1 MNINQNHI
9 SLLKQYTSIGQDIS
23 ITELLK
29 RLKQFATGED
39 ADAILNVT
47 NLLGGMTG
55 AMGDL
60 FDSANNAG
68 RGLGEF
74 YSISQ
79 DLSAIITDIQK
90 ESAYL
95 EQRYNRLNRVFGV
108 SSITAGKFGER
119 IDRLGQKLNIGGGYA
134 LEYATQLSK
143 LAPNMLAAF
152 NAENKFAVGLLNT
165 QDALIANLGLSEDQ
179 AVNFQ
184 RFAATRAD
192 TTDEFLNQTL
202 AIAQAIEESTDI
214 EGAFR
219 DITLEISRL
228 STSTRQQFGRIPG
241 SLEVSVLK
249 AKQLGTS
256 FEEISKTGRQL
267 LNVEETINA
276 ELEYQLLSGQRLV
289 KNGKSLTAEF
299 QKAFLSG
306 DAERMAQAQYD
317 IVDSQRDVIKTNVL
331 AREQLAKFMG
341 ISSDELLNQAEQLDT
356 IDKLSA
362 SGIDIDLS
370 SADVDQQIA
379 DAIAKAQSDDQKKLL
394 EEFKTQR
401 QGVQSTED
409 YLKQLVD
416 LGTTKGL
423 LTNIANLGTDLG
435 IKEDEEGFKN
445 VASLL
450 IAQQQTA
457 FGNLL
462 GQDGSFSNLVNA
474 AFGNMDAAIT
484 RAAGSYI
491 NFVDGLNELGTIL
504 NGFKES
510 IPFINGISEIL
521 DSVISLIPGI
531 GQGGTTVQTFLK
543 GIKDMV
549 PDEAK
554 LGNFDRAA
562 QAQGITI
569 SANTLEVGEIQTR
582 HSGGPVAKGEPYIV
596 GEGGP
601 ELMIPDQSGTIVP
614 NNQIASSN
622 NAGPAGMT
630 PDQLAAVA
638 AALVTPLVTAM
649 SSVTLMVEQSPEG
662 INIS

>member
-1 MNINQNHI
+1 MNIHQNHI
-9 SLLKQYTSIGQDIS
+9 SLLKQYPAISQTPDFLESLNKFRNENPELGKLIQD
-23 ITELLK
+23 LLSV
-29 RLKQFATGED
+29 GD
-39 ADAILNVT
+39 ASV
-47 NLLGGMTG
+47 
-55 AMGDL
+55 
-60 FDSANNAG
+60 SAG
-68 RGLGEF
+68 RGVGEL
-74 YSISQ
+74 YSISN
-79 DLSAIITDIQK
+79 DLFKIFQDIQK
-90 ESAYL
+90 ESGYL

-108 SSITAGKFGER
+108 SSITAGKFGEK
-119 IDRLGQKLNIGGGYA
+119 IDKLGKDLKIGGGFA

-143 LAPNMLAAF
+143 IAPNALAAF
-152 NAENKFAVGLLNT
+152 KAGNKFTEGLFKT
-165 QDALIANLGLSEDQ
+165 QDALIANLGLTEDQ
-179 AVNFQ
+179 AVAFQ

-219 DITLEISRL
+219 DITLEISSL
-228 STSTRQQFGRIPG
+228 LTSTRQQFGRIPG

-256 FEEISKTGRQL
+256 FEAISKTGRQL

-379 DAIAKAQSDDQKKLL
+379 DAIAKAQSDDQKKIL

-409 YLKQLVD
+409 FLKQLVD
-416 LGTTKGL
+416 LSTTTGL
-423 LTNIANLGTDLG
+423 LTNIKNLNMGGAGDL
-435 IKEDEEGFKN
+435 IE
-445 VASLL
+445 
-450 IAQQQTA
+450 QQQKA
-457 FGNLL
+457 MIGEFGPGGTL
-462 GQDGSFSNLVNA
+462 SSA
-474 AFGNMDAAIT
+474 IESTFGNMPGLLTKLEGAFLNISDLSNETFQFGENLLKALPLVNSIIPLLDVLGAAIPVFDVE
-484 RAAGSYI
+484 
-491 NFVDGLNELGTIL
+491 NDLGGKL
-504 NGFKES
+504 AKM
-510 IPFINGISEIL
+510 
-521 DSVISLIPGI
+521 V
-531 GQGGTTVQTFLK
+531 K
-543 GIKDMV
+543 GILPQPGGV
-549 PDEAK
+549 
-554 LGNFDRAA
+554 GTYDRAA
-562 QAQGITI
+562 EAQGITI

-582 HSGGPVAKGEPYIV
+582 ATGGPIAAGVPYLV
-596 GEGGP
+596 GERGA
-601 ELMIPDQSGTIVP
+601 ELIIPSQNGVVIPNDQV
-614 NNQIASSN
+614 ASSN
-622 NAGPAGMT
+622 NAGSSINV
-630 PDQLAAVA
+630 DIDYDRLASAMANVN
-638 AALVTPLVTAM
+638 LV
-649 SSVTLMVEQSPEG
+649 VESSPEG